1 MSNLPTKKTP
11 NPQDILR
18 RKLTKSPYTYWF
30 QHNKWLTE
38 NPQIIERNIHKKLW
52 RLQNL
57 YPIKNKHGQLQRMI
71 LNKHQLKLCEIIA
84 RDPSSPLA
92 LLKARQIGGTTFFAI
107 FFLDEVCLND
117 GVSAAIVA
125 HLDRAVKDIFRIVTL
140 AYDLMHPVLK
150 PKKEM
155 SSKNTSTEIYIPQN
169 RSRIEVQLEI
179 RSKTI
184 THILWSEYAF
194 LKEDRIVATTGAI
207 TPEALKIHE
216 STPNRLNHFKLLYD
230 DLKPK
235 GRTLFVPWFHQDEY
249 RIKNA
254 KIEKYSPKELELI
267 EKYGLDDEQLEFR
280 RQKILEMTELKFRQE
295 YPENDVECFLLSGIP
310 VIDSF
315 LIMDQ
320 IDYCKKN
327 PPIEEVI
334 DMNMKIKVFKKFTK
348 EDIDRL
354 RPAFF
359 IGVDPAEGH
368 GGDFSAACVIAN
380 YNKDLRSE
388 VVMTLRGYSEPAQL
402 ARLVKKY
409 TARYIFT
416 NESDELIYPQLVV
429 ERNNHGHACLMAFQ
443 EIADCYYPIDFIFS
457 DKDLKLGFV
466 TTRISKKLIQADLF
480 TAIQEKSIL
489 LRDTIVCDEILS
501 LSLQENG
508 SIEAEE
514 GFYDDLF
521 MATCLALRGVMFFNE
536 GTAQSDISLLE
547 GEEEDD
553 QLD

>member
-1 MSNLPTKKTP
+1 MAVRREHELTRKKLKESP
-11 NPQDILR
+11 YKLWFAHKQWLDQNPQVIN
-18 RKLTKSPYTYWF
+18 
-30 QHNKWLTE
+30 QH
-38 NPQIIERNIHKKLW
+38 IHKKLW
-52 RLQNL
+52 RIQNL

-71 LNKHQLKLCEIIA
+71 LNKHQFKLCELIA

-140 AYDLMHPVLK
+140 AYDLMHPILK
-150 PKKEM
+150 PKKET

-207 TPEALKIHE
+207 TPDAVKIHE
-216 STPNRLNHFKLLYD
+216 STPNRLNHFKILYD

-235 GRTLFVPWFHQDEY
+235 GRTLFVPWFMQDEY
-249 RIKNA
+249 RIKGA
-254 KIEKYSPKELELI
+254 KIEKYDPKELELI
-267 EKYGLDDEQLEFR
+267 KKYGLDDEQLEFR
-280 RQKILEMTELKFRQE
+280 RQKILEMTELKWRQE
-295 YPENDVECFLLSGIP
+295 YPENDTECFLLSGIP

-320 IDYCKKN
+320 ITYCKNN
-327 PPIEEVI
+327 PPIAETL
-334 DMNMKIKVFKKFTK
+334 DMNMKIKVYREFNKK
-348 EDIDRL
+348 DLDRL

-368 GGDFSAACVIAN
+368 GGDCSAATVIAN
-380 YNKDLRSE
+380 YNDLTSE

-409 TARYIFT
+409 TARYIF
-416 NESDELIYPQLVV
+416 NNAQDLEIYPQLVV

-443 EIADCYYPIDFIFS
+443 EIADCYYPIDFIYS
-457 DKDLKLGFV
+457 DRDLKLGFL
-466 TTRISKKLIQADLF
+466 TTKISKKLIQSDLF
-480 TAIQEKSIL
+480 TSIQEKSIL
-489 LRDTIVCDEILS
+489 LRDEVICNEILT
-501 LSLQENG
+501 LSLQDNG

-514 GFYDDLF
+514 GFFDDLF
-521 MATCLALRGVMFFNE
+521 MATCLALRGVMFYNE
-536 GTAQSDISLLE
+536 GSAQAEVEAED
-547 GEEEDD
+547 EEEQDV
-553 QLD
+553 